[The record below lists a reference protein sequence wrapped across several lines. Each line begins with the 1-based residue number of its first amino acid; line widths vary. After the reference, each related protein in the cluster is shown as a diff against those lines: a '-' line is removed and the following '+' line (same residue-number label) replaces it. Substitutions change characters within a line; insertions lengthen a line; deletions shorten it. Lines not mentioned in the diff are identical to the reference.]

1 MMDFV
6 LEAWVSSIIEGKKLQ
21 WMMGKGEPW
30 QPGEKLKLLFAGYNG
45 TRNTGSDVRV
55 EEMLRQIRRIL
66 GPENVDLSMMTFNFD
81 RSRGYFEGTSQVRL
95 PDIFPPFL
103 ASEVPKHHGVV
114 ACEGSMF
121 KSKFANALATMMI
134 GSLGIA
140 AAENK
145 LSIGYGAEAGHMDPL
160 VAKMCGRYCRNSLV
174 ITRND
179 ESRKILRELGVPTE
193 LGTDTAWTF
202 EPLGAEYG
210 QKALHDVGW
219 DGKTPVLV
227 VCPINPFEWPVKA
240 SVAKAALHS
249 LAGAYKDSHYRG
261 PYFHNAGPEANRANE
276 HYLSSIAKAVAA
288 FRQKRSVFVIMAAT
302 ERMDARACGRI
313 SEKLGGVPV
322 LTSDDYNM
330 YQMVSILRA
339 CRMMVSS
346 RYHGIVTSMPALVAS
361 AGITMDE
368 RIRNLMN
375 ERGHQ
380 ELLMNVD
387 DPDLEARTLA
397 AIEILDRDGERIAD
411 GIARSVVRNLKL
423 MARMGVYFE
432 EEVQRRY
439 PEFPNAARRME
450 LGGLPAADERGVE
463 GIGGGVRVGLVFEL
477 GIPDR
482 PDSHVIPGTDSCQP
496 GEERGQRCSSGTSR
510 RAGGPA
516 DRAAVAGSGA
526 GGAGLSA
533 ATAAEKGRPLRVA
546 GA

>member
-6 LEAWVSSIIEGKKLQ
+6 LEAWVSSIIETKKIQ
-21 WMMGKGEPW
+21 WMMGKREPW
-30 QPGEKLKLLFAGYNG
+30 HPGEKLKLLFAGYNG

-66 GPENVDLSMMTFNFD
+66 GPQNVDLSMMTFNFD

-103 ASEVPKHHGVV
+103 ANEVPKHHGVV

-145 LSIGYGAEAGHMDPL
+145 LSVGYGAEAGHMDPL
-160 VAKMCGRYCRNSLV
+160 VAKMCGRYCHNSLV
-174 ITRND
+174 ITRNE
-179 ESRKILRELGVPTE
+179 ESRKILRDLGVPTE

-202 EPLGAEYG
+202 EPLAAEYG
-210 QKALHDVGW
+210 QKALRDVGW
-219 DGKTPVLV
+219 DGRTPVLV

-249 LAGAYKDSHYRG
+249 LTGAYKESHYRG
-261 PYFHNAGPEANRANE
+261 PYFHNAGPDADRAYE
-276 HYLSSIAKAVAA
+276 HYLSSIANAVAA
-288 FRQKRSVFVIMAAT
+288 FRQKTNVFAIMAAT
-302 ERMDARACGRI
+302 ERMDARACRRI
-313 SEKLGGVPV
+313 SEKLGGVPMI
-322 LTSDDYNM
+322 TSDDYNM
-330 YQMVSILRA
+330 YQLVSILRA

-346 RYHGIVTSMPALVAS
+346 RYHGIVTSMPALVPS

-387 DPDLEARTLA
+387 DPDLEQRTLA
-397 AIEILDRDGERIAD
+397 ALEILDREGERIAD
-411 GIARSVVRNLKL
+411 GIARTVVKNQKL

-439 PEFPNAARRME
+439 QEFPTRRGE
-450 LGGLPAADERGVE
+450 WSWEDYLPPMSDTLRQ
-463 GIGGGVRVGLVFEL
+463 LV
-477 GIPDR
+477 
-482 PDSHVIPGTDSCQP
+482 
-496 GEERGQRCSSGTSR
+496 
-510 RAGGPA
+510 
-516 DRAAVAGSGA
+516 
-526 GGAGLSA
+526 
-533 ATAAEKGRPLRVA
+533 TAYS
-546 GA
+546 

>member
-6 LEAWVSSIIEGKKLQ
+6 LEAWVSGIIESKKIQ
-21 WMMGKGEPW
+21 WMLGKREPW
-30 QPGEKLKLLFAGYNG
+30 QQGEKLKLLFAGYNG

-81 RSRGYFEGTSQVRL
+81 RSRGYFDGTSQVRL

-103 ASEVPKHHGVV
+103 ANEVPKHHGVV

-121 KSKFANALATMMI
+121 KSKFANALAAMMI

-145 LSIGYGAEAGHMDPL
+145 LSVGYGAEAGHMDPL
-160 VAKMCGRYCRNSLV
+160 LAKMCGRYCKHSLV
-174 ITRND
+174 ITRNN

-210 QKALHDVGW
+210 QKALRDVGW
-219 DGKTPVLV
+219 DGKIPVLV

-240 SVAKAALHS
+240 SLAKAALHS
-249 LAGAYKDSHYRG
+249 VTGAYKESHYRG
-261 PYFHNAGPEANRANE
+261 PYFHNAGPAADRAYE
-276 HYLSSIAKAVAA
+276 HYLSSIANAVTA
-288 FRQKRSVFVIMAAT
+288 FRQKKNVFVIMAAT
-302 ERMDARACGRI
+302 ERMDARACQRI
-313 SEKLGGVPV
+313 SEKLGGVPII
-322 LTSDDYNM
+322 TSDDYNM
-330 YQMVSILRA
+330 YQLVSILRA

-387 DPDLEARTLA
+387 DADLEARTLA
-397 AIEILDRDGERIAD
+397 ALEILDRDGERIAD
-411 GIARSVVRNLKL
+411 GIARTVVRNLKL

-439 PEFPNAARRME
+439 PDFP
-450 LGGLPAADERGVE
+450 
-463 GIGGGVRVGLVFEL
+463 
-477 GIPDR
+477 
-482 PDSHVIPGTDSCQP
+482 
-496 GEERGQRCSSGTSR
+496 SR
-510 RAGGPA
+510 RGEWSWEDYLPPMSEGLKQLV
-516 DRAAVAGSGA
+516 AAYG
-526 GGAGLSA
+526 
-533 ATAAEKGRPLRVA
+533 
-546 GA
+546 

>member
-6 LEAWVSSIIEGKKLQ
+6 LEAWVSSIIEGKKIQ

-30 QPGEKLKLLFAGYNG
+30 QPGERLKLLFAGYNG

-66 GPENVDLSMMTFNFD
+66 GPENVALSMMTFNFD

-103 ASEVPKHHGVV
+103 ANEVPKHHGVV

-145 LSIGYGAEAGHMDPL
+145 LSVGYGAEAGHMDPL
-160 VAKMCGRYCRNSLV
+160 VAKMCARYCKNSLV
-174 ITRND
+174 ITRNN

-249 LAGAYKDSHYRG
+249 LTGAYKESHYRG
-261 PYFHNAGPEANRANE
+261 PYFHNAGPDADRAYE

-288 FRQKRSVFVIMAAT
+288 FRQKKNVFVIMAAT
-302 ERMDARACGRI
+302 ERMDARACRRI

-330 YQMVSILRA
+330 YQLVSILRA

-346 RYHGIVTSMPALVAS
+346 RYHGIVTSMPALVPS

-375 ERGHQ
+375 DRGHP

-387 DPDLEARTLA
+387 DHDLEERTLSA
-397 AIEILDRDGERIAD
+397 LEILHRDGERIAD
-411 GIARSVVRNLKL
+411 GIARTVVRNLKL

-439 PEFPNAARRME
+439 PEFPTRRGEWSWEDYLPPMSE
-450 LGGLPAADERGVE
+450 GLR
-463 GIGGGVRVGLVFEL
+463 GLV
-477 GIPDR
+477 
-482 PDSHVIPGTDSCQP
+482 
-496 GEERGQRCSSGTSR
+496 
-510 RAGGPA
+510 
-516 DRAAVAGSGA
+516 AAYGYTG
-526 GGAGLSA
+526 
-533 ATAAEKGRPLRVA
+533 
-546 GA
+546 

>member
-6 LEAWVSSIIEGKKLQ
+6 LEAWVSSIIEGKKIQ
-21 WMMGKGEPW
+21 WMMGKREPW

-45 TRNTGSDVRV
+45 SRNTGSDVRV

-81 RSRGYFEGTSQVRL
+81 RSRGYFAGTSQVHL

-103 ASEVPKHHGVV
+103 ANEVPKHHGVV

-121 KSKFANALATMMI
+121 KSKFANALTTMMI

-202 EPLGAEYG
+202 EPLGAEFG
-210 QKALHDVGW
+210 QKALRDVGW

-249 LAGAYKDSHYRG
+249 LTGAYKESHYRG
-261 PYFHNAGPEANRANE
+261 PYFHHAGPEADRAYE
-276 HYLSSIAKAVAA
+276 HYLSSIANAVAA
-288 FRQKRSVFVIMAAT
+288 FRQKKNVFVIMAAT
-302 ERMDARACGRI
+302 ERMDARPCRRI

-330 YQMVSILRA
+330 YQLVSILRA
-339 CRMMVSS
+339 CRLMVSS
-346 RYHGIVTSMPALVAS
+346 RYHGIVTSMPVLVAS

-368 RIRNLMN
+368 RIRNLMT

-397 AIEILDRDGERIAD
+397 ALEILDRDGERIAD
-411 GIARSVVRNLKL
+411 GIARTVVRNLKL

-439 PEFPNAARRME
+439 PEFPTRRGEWSWEDYLPPLSDGLRE
-450 LGGLPAADERGVE
+450 LVKAYG
-463 GIGGGVRVGLVFEL
+463 
-477 GIPDR
+477 
-482 PDSHVIPGTDSCQP
+482 
-496 GEERGQRCSSGTSR
+496 
-510 RAGGPA
+510 
-516 DRAAVAGSGA
+516 
-526 GGAGLSA
+526 
-533 ATAAEKGRPLRVA
+533 
-546 GA
+546 

>member
-6 LEAWVSSIIEGKKLQ
+6 LEAWVSSIIEGKKIQ
-21 WMMGKGEPW
+21 WMMGKREPW
-30 QPGEKLKLLFAGYNG
+30 QPGENLKLLFAGYNG

-66 GPENVDLSMMTFNFD
+66 GPEKVDLSMMTFNFD

-103 ASEVPKHHGVV
+103 ANEVPKHHGVV

-160 VAKMCGRYCRNSLV
+160 VAKMCGRYCKNSLV

-249 LAGAYKDSHYRG
+249 LTGAYKESHYRG
-261 PYFHNAGPEANRANE
+261 PYFHNAGSAADRAYE
-276 HYLSSIAKAVAA
+276 HYLSSIAKAVDA
-288 FRQKRSVFVIMAAT
+288 FRQKKNVFVIMAAT
-302 ERMDARACGRI
+302 ERMDARACRRI
-313 SEKLGGVPV
+313 SGKLGGVPV

-346 RYHGIVTSMPALVAS
+346 RYHGIVTSMPALVPS

-375 ERGHQ
+375 ERGHP

-387 DPDLEARTLA
+387 DPDLEARTLTA
-397 AIEILDRDGERIAD
+397 LELLERDGERIAD
-411 GIARSVVRNLKL
+411 GIARTVVRNLKL

-439 PEFPNAARRME
+439 PEFPTRRGEWSWEDYLPPMSE
-450 LGGLPAADERGVE
+450 GLR
-463 GIGGGVRVGLVFEL
+463 GLV
-477 GIPDR
+477 
-482 PDSHVIPGTDSCQP
+482 
-496 GEERGQRCSSGTSR
+496 
-510 RAGGPA
+510 
-516 DRAAVAGSGA
+516 AAYG
-526 GGAGLSA
+526 
-533 ATAAEKGRPLRVA
+533 
-546 GA
+546 

>member
-6 LEAWVSSIIEGKKLQ
+6 LEAWVSSIIEGKKVQ
-21 WMMGKGEPW
+21 WMMGKRDPW

-103 ASEVPKHHGVV
+103 AREVPKHHGVV

-210 QKALHDVGW
+210 RKALRDVGW

-227 VCPINPFEWPVKA
+227 LCPINPFEWPVKA

-249 LAGAYKDSHYRG
+249 LTGAYKESHYRG
-261 PYFHNAGPEANRANE
+261 PYFHHAGPKADRAYE
-276 HYLSSIAKAVAA
+276 HYLNSIANAVAA
-288 FRQKRSVFVIMAAT
+288 FRQKKNVFVILAAT
-302 ERMDARACGRI
+302 ERMDARPCGRI

-387 DPDLEARTLA
+387 DADLEARTLA
-397 AIEILDRDGERIAD
+397 ALEILDRDGERIAD
-411 GIARSVVRNLKL
+411 GIAWTVVKNLKL

-439 PEFPNAARRME
+439 PEFPTRRGEWSWEDYLPPMGDGLRE
-450 LGGLPAADERGVE
+450 LVKAYG
-463 GIGGGVRVGLVFEL
+463 
-477 GIPDR
+477 
-482 PDSHVIPGTDSCQP
+482 
-496 GEERGQRCSSGTSR
+496 
-510 RAGGPA
+510 
-516 DRAAVAGSGA
+516 
-526 GGAGLSA
+526 
-533 ATAAEKGRPLRVA
+533 
-546 GA
+546 